1 MRAAKNLLMSAIV
14 VTFGAAGAIHAAEPQ
29 ALLIVAAP
37 ESPPEPA
44 AAAPVEPAPAP
55 LVAPPPAPAPQ
66 TESPTPPQAAPQPA
80 ATPREETFVSPGWT
94 ITVRPGCESGC
105 ATPAVSGPSLL
116 TYEQAYASIPF
127 RRAEY
132 EANPG
137 YRHDAAMELLFG
149 AMRPTT
155 VVRHPAPMTYSP
167 SDFWTHRLGLDR
179 RQFTPWYLQN
189 WQTQPL
195 PRLLY
200 Y

>member
-1 MRAAKNLLMSAIV
+1 MRAVKNLLISAV
-14 VTFGAAGAIHAAEPQ
+14 FLGFGVAGAIHAEEAP
-29 ALLIVAAP
+29 APLIVAAP
-37 ESPPEPA
+37 ESAAEPA

-55 LVAPPPAPAPQ
+55 LVAPPAPAPEP
-66 TESPTPPQAAPQPA
+66 ESPAPPQASQRPA

-105 ATPAVSGPSLL
+105 ATPSVPGPSQL

-137 YRHDAAMELLFG
+137 YRHDAALELLFG
-149 AMRPTT
+149 TMRPTT
-155 VVRHPAPMTYSP
+155 IVRQQAPMTYSP